1 MHFQTT
7 AEKPAHRTFGLS
19 EPDRD
24 HDTVVQECLP
34 TLLDEHGALPLGA
47 LCLLADT
54 TLGSFVT
61 PRLPADERMVT
72 SHLHVELVRPLR
84 PGLERVVGG
93 FSGVELVPGSAFST
107 GRAVIDGDGAASSTR
122 SGTRSAHTL
131 LARFSGRFALVGG
144 QQAGGD
150 VSDAVPAPAVSVDAQ
165 QHPWTTAPIHQRLGT
180 QIVAVTDGRVEVTVR
195 ASAELANERAG
206 LHGGAGAAIGER
218 TGDLALRSAVGD
230 DAGFRPVELRVVFLR
245 PVAASGGELT
255 ADAEVGFLGRTTA
268 TTTARLYRPDGKVAV
283 QVDAVHV
290 R

>member
-7 AEKPAHRTFGLS
+7 AEKPAHRTFGLD

-24 HDTVVQECLP
+24 RNTVVQACLS

-61 PRLPADERMVT
+61 PRLHADERMVT

-84 PGLERVVGG
+84 PGLERVVGR
-93 FSGVELVPGSAFST
+93 FTDVELVPGSAFST
-107 GRAVIDGDGAASSTR
+107 GRAVVEDD
-122 SGTRSAHTL
+122 TL

-144 QQAGGD
+144 QQSGGTVTD
-150 VSDAVPAPAVSVDAQ
+150 LVPAPVTEIAAVT
-165 QHPWTTAPIHQRLGT
+165 HPWTAAPIHRLLGT
-180 QIVAVTDGRVEVTVR
+180 RIVEVDDGRVEVTVR

-218 TGDLALRSAVGD
+218 IGDLALRSATGD
-230 DAGFRPVELRVVFLR
+230 DHGFRPAELRVLFLR
-245 PVAASGGELT
+245 PVAASGGALA

-268 TTTARLYRPDGKVAV
+268 TTTARLYRADGKVAV

-290 R
+290 RDPG